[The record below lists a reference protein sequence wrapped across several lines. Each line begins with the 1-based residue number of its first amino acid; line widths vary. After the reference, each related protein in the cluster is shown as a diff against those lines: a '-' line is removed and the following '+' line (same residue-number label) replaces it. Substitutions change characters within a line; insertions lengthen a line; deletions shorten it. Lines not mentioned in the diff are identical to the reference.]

1 VSLPETLRRQ
11 PKWLVLVEAL
21 VLVGLIGWGDYI
33 TGWEWSFFAPFALP
47 IILVTW
53 KTGRRLGFGCAS
65 LCALAFWA
73 AHIESNPYHTAF
85 GFGLAVFGRWLY
97 FSILAVAVAA
107 LKDKR
112 ELDRVRIAT
121 LERTQELEQ
130 ENLEIADLERERLGR
145 DLHDGLCQ
153 TLAGIS
159 ALSTTLSKKLGS
171 NSHVAASAEAAEIT
185 KLLKE
190 AIGEA
195 RDLARGLGPVNL
207 EKAGLGAA
215 LEVLAANVQDQFR
228 VSCILKCDREIA
240 KLGQE
245 VEMHLFRIAQ
255 QAMHNALD
263 HGKAERIEISLSA
276 RDGKGLLFVQDDGVG
291 LPSEA
296 PDSDGSGIRTMSHR
310 AHLIGASLEIRRGM
324 PRGVEVRCT
333 FPLSQTSDT

>member
-1 VSLPETLRRQ
+1 
-11 PKWLVLVEAL
+11 VLIEAL

-33 TGWEWSFFAPFALP
+33 TGWEWNFFAPYALP

-53 KTGRRLGFGCAS
+53 KTGRRLGFACAF
-65 LCALAFWA
+65 LCAMSFWA
-73 AHIESNPYHTAF
+73 GHIGSNPFLTVG
-85 GFGLAVFGRWLY
+85 GFAVSVFGRWFY
-97 FSILAVAVAA
+97 FSVLVVAVAA

-112 ELDRVRIAT
+112 ELDRARIAT
-121 LERTQELEQ
+121 LERTQELER

-153 TLAGIS
+153 TLAGIV

-171 NSHVAASAEAAEIT
+171 NSEVAASVEASEIT

-215 LEVLAANVQDQFR
+215 LEVLAASVQDQFR
-228 VSCILKCDREIA
+228 VSCTLKCDRPMA
-240 KLGQE
+240 RLGRE

-263 HGKAERIEISLSA
+263 HGEAERIEISLSA
-276 RDGKGLLFVQDDGVG
+276 KDGKGLLCVHDDGVG
-291 LPSEA
+291 LPAEA
-296 PDSDGSGIRTMSHR
+296 RDSDGSGIRTMTYR

-324 PRGVEVRCT
+324 PRGVEVRCA